1 MAKKRRTR
9 EEQLKHNRTVRRKI
23 TGGVFVFFALVGM
36 ASIITLA
43 AVQIGKLVNSPDI
56 KTTFEKQIE
65 YVVALDPVP
74 FDISESP
81 DDDLLLK
88 AAIWKAINSFP
99 EENRTYDENKSLI
112 LPAIEVTKAAAS
124 IYSNE
129 YTLKHHEVSY
139 IQTKFSY
146 NEEKA
151 YYTIPATSLSG
162 ALYPQ
167 VVAITRENGNKVLSV
182 AYKSPSL
189 VDYYTGTRN
198 SESDKLVKY
207 MEYVMVRNGG
217 EWRLKAVRTPI
228 LPETP
233 KLEGSK

>member
-9 EEQLKHNRTVRRKI
+9 EEQIKHNRTVRRKI

-36 ASIITLA
+36 VSVLTFGGI
-43 AVQIGKLVNSPDI
+43 QIAKLFNTTDV
-56 KTTFEKQIE
+56 KTAFEKQIE

-74 FDISESP
+74 FNITESP

-88 AAIWKAINSFP
+88 AAIWKAINNYP
-99 EENRTYDENKSLI
+99 EENRTYDEKKDLI
-112 LPAIEVTKAAAS
+112 LPEIEVTKAAAS
-124 IYSNE
+124 IYSSE
-129 YTLKHHEVSY
+129 YTLKHHTVNYLE
-139 IQTKFSY
+139 TTFEY
-146 NEEKA
+146 NKEKA

-162 ALYPQ
+162 VLYPQ
-167 VVAITRENGNKVLSV
+167 VVAVTREGGTRVLSV

-198 SESDKLVKY
+198 QDSDKLVKY
-207 MEYVMVRNGG
+207 MEYVMVRNGS
-217 EWRLKAVRTPI
+217 EWRLQSVRTPI

-233 KLEGSK
+233 SLGG